1 MDWGALGHPAV
12 GVQAVGPELPGTVSL
27 NNITHCLRV
36 DFPSTRCCGLTLVRR
51 SGAAGN
57 EWTCHFC
64 DRPELESF
72 GFATRLCLLK
82 HPGSKSLN
90 SSNDRASSAKLKRT
104 SEAKPGIAATVWQRE
119 PIALESRSR
128 HRRRV
133 VHALE
138 VIVGRAGGPM
148 NS

>member
-82 HPGSKSLN
+82 HPGSKSHTHTAVL
-90 SSNDRASSAKLKRT
+90 DGVLTASTRLA
-104 SEAKPGIAATVWQRE
+104 
-119 PIALESRSR
+119 
-128 HRRRV
+128 
-133 VHALE
+133 E
-138 VIVGRAGGPM
+138 VM
-148 NS
+148 N